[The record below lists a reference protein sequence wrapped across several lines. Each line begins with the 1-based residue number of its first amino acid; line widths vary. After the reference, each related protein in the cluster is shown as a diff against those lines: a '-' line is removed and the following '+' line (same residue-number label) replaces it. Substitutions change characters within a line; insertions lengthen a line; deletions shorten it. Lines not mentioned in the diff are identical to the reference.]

1 MDPARERLR
10 FLLETVALEADH
22 LLGTDSRLFAEPF
35 TPERAAQLRG
45 DPLSAERLDAF
56 SARFARLQD
65 TAGDKLLPALLICL
79 GEPLGSVLDNLDRAA
94 GLGLLTATS
103 DDWIAARTLRNRM
116 VHEYIRLPEVL
127 AQAVNE
133 AHATIPML
141 TSFAQACHAYAA
153 ARGLVA
159 GQEVVIARAG
169 RPVARLTALQ
179 PARPPRQLGAL
190 AGLYAVP
197 EDWDA
202 PLPADVVAR
211 FGGGGDT

>member
-1 MDPARERLR
+1 MKTVNVHEAKTHLSR
-10 FLLETVALEADH
+10 LLE
-22 LLGTDSRLFAEPF
+22 
-35 TPERAAQLRG
+35 
-45 DPLSAERLDAF
+45 
-56 SARFARLQD
+56 
-65 TAGDKLLPALLICL
+65 
-79 GEPLGSVLDNLDRAA
+79 
-94 GLGLLTATS
+94 
-103 DDWIAARTLRNRM
+103 
-116 VHEYIRLPEVL
+116 EV
-127 AQAVNE
+127 E
-133 AHATIPML
+133 
-141 TSFAQACHAYAA
+141 
-153 ARGLVA
+153 A